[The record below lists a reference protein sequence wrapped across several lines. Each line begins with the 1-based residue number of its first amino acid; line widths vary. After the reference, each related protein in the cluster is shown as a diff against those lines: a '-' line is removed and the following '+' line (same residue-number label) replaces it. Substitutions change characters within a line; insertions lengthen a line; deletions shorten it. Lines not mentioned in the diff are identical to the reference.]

1 MLSTTIVVPKTNDS
15 LSVAHYF
22 RLYFVVY
29 RLNSKP
35 FNSSREVQSHL
46 VELSKI
52 ISILFGAAQLMSAF
66 LRSEILPSDK
76 RVFIRPWAEAFIIS
90 HAVSCSLCFR
100 TSSCARPSI

>member
-15 LSVAHYF
+15 SSVAHYF

-46 VELSKI
+46 VESSKI
-52 ISILFGAAQLMSAF
+52 ISILLGAGQLMSAF

-76 RVFIRPWAEAFIIS
+76 RVFMRPSAEALIIS
-90 HAVSCSLCFR
+90 QAVSSSLCFSR
-100 TSSCARPSI
+100 SS

>member
-15 LSVAHYF
+15 SRVAHYF

-46 VELSKI
+46 VESSKI
-52 ISILFGAAQLMSAF
+52 ISILFGAGQLMSAF

-76 RVFIRPWAEAFIIS
+76 RVFMRPSAEALIIS
-90 HAVSCSLCFR
+90 QAVSSSLCFSR
-100 TSSCARPSI
+100 SS